1 MAELPANVTATTGL
15 TTTLS
20 VQTKS
25 LYSNVT
31 GTGAGHIA
39 FDSNIT
45 DQLASLAKQQ
55 NDIVDYIRLRLGF
68 GMIDVEAD
76 KEHFDMGIK
85 QALIRYRQKS
95 SNSVEESYAF
105 LDLYPETQEYI
116 LPNTVMDVKAIYRRG
131 IGSVTGTTAS
141 QFEPFA
147 SGYLNTYMLVAGRV
161 GGLTNYELFVD
172 YQKLAMKMFGGFMNF
187 TWNKVTKKMTLVRK
201 IPFQGAGA
209 TLRLRSLTA
218 SGTAPGSTVTFQIS
232 NQGPWQGVSVGSTVS
247 ITNCPVAG
255 YNGTYTITS
264 VDPTQQIFTFLN
276 TAALGA
282 TVVNDMALASTYV
295 SSPSSPDNAVT
306 ETVLLHLYNYKPDI
320 MLLNDPQVFPWIQ
333 DYAYALTSMSIGQAR
348 EKFASIAGP
357 QGGTSLNGTALKQ
370 EGQALLDKLDEEIRN
385 YVDGGQPLT
394 WLMG

>member
-1 MAELPANVTATTGL
+1 MSLIPANISSTSSTLTANLALKTD
-15 TTTLS
+15 
-20 VQTKS
+20 S
-25 LYSNVT
+25 LFNPAT

-39 FDSNIT
+39 FDANLEA
-45 DQLASLAKQQ
+45 QLTTVQSLQ
-55 NDIVDYIRLRLGF
+55 NDIIDYIRLRLGY

-85 QALIRYRQKS
+85 QALIRYRQRS

-105 LDLYPETQEYI
+105 LDIYPETQEYI
-116 LPNTVMDVKAIYRRG
+116 LPNYIMDVKQIFRRG

-172 YQKLAMKMFGGFMNF
+172 YQKLSMRMFGGFMNF
-187 TWNKVTKKMTLVRK
+187 TWNKVTKKLTLIRK
-201 IPFQGAGA
+201 QPFGGAHQTDNIA
-209 TLRLRSLTA
+209 ESL
-218 SGTAPGSTVTFQIS
+218 
-232 NQGPWQGVSVGSTVS
+232 
-247 ITNCPVAG
+247 
-255 YNGTYTITS
+255 
-264 VDPTQQIFTFLN
+264 
-276 TAALGA
+276 
-282 TVVNDMALASTYV
+282 
-295 SSPSSPDNAVT
+295 
-306 ETVLLHLYNYKPDI
+306 LLWVYNYKPDI

-370 EGQALLDKLDEEIRN
+370 EGQALLDKLDEDLRN
-385 YVDGGQPLT
+385 FVDGGQPLT
-394 WLMG
+394 WVTG